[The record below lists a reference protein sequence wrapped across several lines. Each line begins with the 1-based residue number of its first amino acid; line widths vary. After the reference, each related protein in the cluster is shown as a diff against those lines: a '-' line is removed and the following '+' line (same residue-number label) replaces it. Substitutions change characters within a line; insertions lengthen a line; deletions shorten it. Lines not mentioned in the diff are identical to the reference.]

1 MGGKRCCA
9 GLGLLLVP
17 IALSCAGVAAAET
30 KPVPQAERA
39 PAPAIIVLDGS
50 RSMWGKI
57 GGQGKVPLAR
67 TAITQALGTY
77 KGKINFGF
85 VAFGHRKAA
94 ACADSQL
101 LAKAGELTAD
111 NQGKLLFGF
120 KPVTSRPIAAAII
133 EAAKNGAP
141 GASSLDIVLITDGLD
156 SCKANVCATVKNLK
170 QAAPGFRIHVIGFDP
185 KAKQA
190 LKPLRCIAQDT
201 GGQFFSAT
209 NASELKQGLT
219 AILDGVAKPSAT
231 AAPVAQAEGDETQ
244 APEAETKADEAAQV
258 PPLPTPAPP
267 PPATAAAAPPA
278 AAKSNEATTAPPIV
292 TSEATP
298 KQDQAASAAPET
310 APSPED
316 PAEPPAAKGAQPSA
330 KAQANADSPVKA
342 PPPAPADIVGPKAPT
357 QTDMP
362 KLAAVPPH
370 ESSAPPRSAPTAQD
384 GSTLPVPVTFKALLT
399 EAGPKVTSGLVWR
412 VFSVEPGPDGAR
424 KLITTYH
431 EPNPTAALPPGDY
444 LVNAAFGLSNLT
456 KKVKVES
463 SRSVE
468 ETFVLNTGGLKL
480 GAVLANGRPLPQ
492 ASVHFKILS
501 DEEDQFGNRR
511 EILANAKPDLVIR
524 LNAGAYHIVSL
535 YGRANATVRADVTVE
550 PGKITEAT
558 IKHAAAPVTFRL
570 VQRPGGE
577 ALADTKWS
585 ILTPTGD
592 VVKEIAGALPTNI
605 LAAGDYAVVANHN
618 GESYTSK
625 FNVATGEAKQIEVVM
640 EQGPATPEVLK
651 AITEPPPPPP
661 SETPGDTP
669 SGPDAGMAFGGGEPA
684 TQRPPGIFSN
694 PGALLRPRL
703 P

>member
-1 MGGKRCCA
+1 
-9 GLGLLLVP
+9 
-17 IALSCAGVAAAET
+17 
-30 KPVPQAERA
+30 
-39 PAPAIIVLDGS
+39 
-50 RSMWGKI
+50 
-57 GGQGKVPLAR
+57 
-67 TAITQALGTY
+67 
-77 KGKINFGF
+77 
-85 VAFGHRKAA
+85 
-94 ACADSQL
+94 
-101 LAKAGELTAD
+101 
-111 NQGKLLFGF
+111 
-120 KPVTSRPIAAAII
+120 
-133 EAAKNGAP
+133 
-141 GASSLDIVLITDGLD
+141 
-156 SCKANVCATVKNLK
+156 
-170 QAAPGFRIHVIGFDP
+170 FDP

-201 GGQFFSAT
+201 GCQFFAAT
-209 NASELKQGLT
+209 NANELKQGLT
-219 AILDGVAKPSAT
+219 SILDGVAKPAAT
-231 AAPVAQAEGDETQ
+231 AAPVAQAEGDKTP
-244 APEAETKADEAAQV
+244 APQAETKADEAAQV
-258 PPLPTPAPP
+258 PPLPTPAPKPEGTTVATPPAAVKPADATTAATAAATP
-267 PPATAAAAPPA
+267 PPATAKPA
-278 AAKSNEATTAPPIV
+278 EATTAAPVVMP
-292 TSEATP
+292 EATP
-298 KQDQAASAAPET
+298 KQEQAT
-310 APSPED
+310 APDKALSPAD
-316 PAEPPAAKGAQPSA
+316 PAPPPAAKAAPPATA
-330 KAQANADSPVKA
+330 KAEAPPSSPPAGQAEAEAASPAKA
-342 PPPAPADIVGPKAPT
+342 PPPSEADIVGPKAPT

-362 KLAAVPPH
+362 KLAAVPPN
-370 ESSAPPRSAPTAQD
+370 ESAAPPRSAPTAQE

-399 EAGPKVTSGLVWR
+399 ETGPKVESGLVWR

-424 KLITTYH
+424 KLIGTHH

-463 SRSVE
+463 GRSLE
-468 ETFVLNTGGLKL
+468 EIFVLNTGGLKL

-511 EILANAKPDLVIR
+511 EILADAKPDLVIR
-524 LNAGAYHIVSL
+524 LNAGAYHVVSL
-535 YGRANATVRADVTVE
+535 YGRANATVRGDVTVE

-558 IKHAAAPVTFRL
+558 VKHAAAPVTFRL
-570 VQRPGGE
+570 VQRSGGE

-661 SETPGDTP
+661 SETP
-669 SGPDAGMAFGGGEPA
+669 SGPDTGMAFGGGEPA
-684 TQRPPGIFSN
+684 TERPPGIFSN